1 MNNKN
6 IILVAGLIV
15 AGSIFTSCFKSKN
28 SPGYEYMPDMY
39 LNPAYRSGEP
49 HGSLDITVI
58 NQAPVDGTIAHGKT
72 EEDAINNMPYPYA
85 NDLAGLEAAALNLK
99 NPLKPTKHVM
109 ENGQYLFGIY
119 CSPCHGKT
127 GKGDGSVVKVLV
139 AKDNYGLQPSAFDSD
154 QLKGLSE
161 GQIFHATQY
170 GKNNMGPYAQLLS
183 ATERWSVVYYVQTLQ
198 GKAVEVVEETT
209 AHTELPQETTKE
221 EVAKETP
228 KEVTHAAH

>member
-1 MNNKN
+1 MKMNKN
-6 IILVAGLIV
+6 IILVAGLFV
-15 AGSIFTSCFKSKN
+15 AGSFFTSCFKSKN

-39 LNPAYRSGEP
+39 LNPAYRSGEEQ
-49 HGSLDITVI
+49 GSLGVNVY
-58 NQAPVDGTIAHGKT
+58 NQTPVEGTIAQGKT
-72 EEDAINNMPYPYA
+72 CEDYIDNMPYPYT
-85 NDLAGLEAAALNLK
+85 NDIEGLEAAALHLK

-119 CSPCHGKT
+119 CSPCHGKS

-170 GKNNMGPYAQLLS
+170 GKNNMGPYAQLLTAS
-183 ATERWSVVYYVQTLQ
+183 ERWSIVYYVQTLQ
-198 GKAVEVVEETT
+198 GKAVEIVDESTIHADLVK
-209 AHTELPQETTKE
+209 ETTKE
-221 EVAKETP
+221 EVAKE
-228 KEVTHAAH
+228 EAHAAH